1 MTLHINMSLDQMG
14 ARLSHE
20 RRVAVPFYRDERK
33 VGCLQFEASG
43 PVLKE
48 LPIESFDRNFT
59 KRHEEPVLSVV
70 LKLVGAVRTC
80 YLPGSRVLP
89 TLMEMFNMAITNG
102 SGDLTSLS
110 QAQLT
115 EHYNQLATAAQR
127 PTVKGFKDKATALK
141 RIKDL
146 EAEASEPNEAQKR
159 RAQAQAEKEAHAN
172 DNAFNKHLAAKRAA
186 KAQGEAAAERG
197 QGQSLADV
205 PPASRRPAAKKAA
218 AKKVAAKKAAPA
230 KKVAA
235 KKAAPKAEGEK
246 KPRGRGI
253 GNYACEMILK
263 GKSNEEVVKAVLTK
277 FPDASTSASSVAWY
291 RNKLKNEGKL

>member
-1 MTLHINMSLDQMG
+1 MSLDQMG

-33 VGCLQFEASG
+33 VGFLQFAPTG
-43 PVLKE
+43 PVLRE
-48 LPIESFDRNFT
+48 LPIDSFDRNFT
-59 KRHEEPVLSVV
+59 ERYSDSVLSVV

-102 SGDLTSLS
+102 SGDLESLS

-127 PTVKGFKDKATALK
+127 PTVKSFKDKATAIK

-146 EAEASEPNEAQKR
+146 EAAASEPNEAQKR
-159 RAQAQAEKEAHAN
+159 HAQEQADKEAHAN
-172 DNAFNKHLAAKRAA
+172 DNAFNKHLATKRAA
-186 KAQGEAAAERG
+186 KLNGESEAA
-197 QGQSLADV
+197 
-205 PPASRRPAAKKAA
+205 PA

-235 KKAAPKAEGEK
+235 KKAAPAKKAAAKANGEA

-253 GNYACEMILK
+253 GAYACEMILK
-263 GKSNEEVVKAVLTK
+263 GKSNEEVVEAVLKK

>member
-1 MTLHINMSLDQMG
+1 MTLSVNMSLDQMG
-14 ARLSHE
+14 AMLSHE

-33 VGCLQFEASG
+33 VGFLQFTASG
-43 PVLKE
+43 PVLRE
-48 LPIESFDRNFT
+48 LPIDSFDRNFT
-59 KRHEEPVLSVV
+59 KRYSDSVLSVV

-102 SGDLTSLS
+102 SGDLGSLS

-115 EHYNQLATAAQR
+115 EHYNQLAAAAQR
-127 PTVKGFKDKATALK
+127 PTVKSFKDKATAIK

-146 EAEASEPNEAQKR
+146 EAAASEPNEAQKR
-159 RAQAQAEKEAHAN
+159 HAQEQADKEAHAN
-172 DNAFNKHLAAKRAA
+172 DNPFNKHLAAKRAA
-186 KAQGEAAAERG
+186 KLSSGETVGEALAAG
-197 QGQSLADV
+197 KKLTGKAV
-205 PPASRRPAAKKAA
+205 PAKKAVSAKKAA
-218 AKKVAAKKAAPA
+218 AKKAAPAAKKAGT
-230 KKVAA
+230 
-235 KKAAPKAEGEK
+235 KADGGA

-253 GNYACEMILK
+253 GAYACEMVLK
-263 GKSNEEVVKAVLTK
+263 GKSNEEVVEAVLKK